1 MNLQLVFPAD
11 KSGIMFI
18 VKGQPAPLP
27 LEYNHAVSRTAYKI
41 LAYSCVINN
50 LLPINRRDVW
60 QVGTSNLGHKKDVF
74 ETTPFVGRSCEITPI
89 TIEK

>member
-27 LEYNHAVSRTAYKI
+27 
-41 LAYSCVINN
+41 
-50 LLPINRRDVW
+50 
-60 QVGTSNLGHKKDVF
+60 
-74 ETTPFVGRSCEITPI
+74 FVGVQPRSFENRLQNTCIQLRH
-89 TIEK
+89 